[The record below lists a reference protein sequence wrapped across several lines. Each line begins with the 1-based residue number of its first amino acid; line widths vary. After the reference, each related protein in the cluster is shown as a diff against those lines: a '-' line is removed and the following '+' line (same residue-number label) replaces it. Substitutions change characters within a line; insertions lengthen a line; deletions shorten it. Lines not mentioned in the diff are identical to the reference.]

1 MNVIA
6 IIPARG
12 NSKGIKNKNIIN
24 FCNKPLIY
32 WTIEQSLKSKHI
44 SQNVY
49 VTSDNKDILDLSSSY
64 GAIPILRP
72 DELSTDTSSS
82 EDALLHAIEK
92 IEKTTSIDLVV
103 FLQCTSP
110 LRETDDID
118 NAIDSFIKN
127 DYDSLFSATDM
138 KDLCLWRSIDDNF
151 CSINFNY
158 KARQMRQNITPQ
170 YSENGSFYIVKPDI
184 LKKNKLNAYQC
195 SERGGALICELKGE
209 RVLIGGYTARYLD
222 GNIHINSKD

>member
-82 EDALLHAIEK
+82 EDALLHAI
-92 IEKTTSIDLVV
+92 
-103 FLQCTSP
+103 
-110 LRETDDID
+110 
-118 NAIDSFIKN
+118 
-127 DYDSLFSATDM
+127 
-138 KDLCLWRSIDDNF
+138 
-151 CSINFNY
+151 
-158 KARQMRQNITPQ
+158 
-170 YSENGSFYIVKPDI
+170 
-184 LKKNKLNAYQC
+184 
-195 SERGGALICELKGE
+195 
-209 RVLIGGYTARYLD
+209 
-222 GNIHINSKD
+222 

>member
-184 LKKNKLNAYQC
+184 LKKNKN
-195 SERGGALICELKGE
+195 RFGGKIGIYEMDSWKVYEIDEEDDIEICNYFMTTKILK
-209 RVLIGGYTARYLD
+209 
-222 GNIHINSKD
+222 NN

>member
-184 LKKNKLNAYQC
+184 LKNN
-195 SERGGALICELKGE
+195 
-209 RVLIGGYTARYLD
+209 
-222 GNIHINSKD
+222 